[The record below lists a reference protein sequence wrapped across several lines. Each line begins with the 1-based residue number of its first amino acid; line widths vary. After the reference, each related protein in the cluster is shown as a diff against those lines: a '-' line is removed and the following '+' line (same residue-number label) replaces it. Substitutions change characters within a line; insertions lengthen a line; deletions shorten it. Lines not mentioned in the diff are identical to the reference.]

1 VSIAVQN
8 ASAELMIY
16 VPSPRAS
23 RFNVPLLA
31 SVALHVVA
39 LLVFAGTSVRLVAP
53 PTAPIRV
60 TIIDPAPPPPLGNAA
75 APVAAVVI
83 PQPAPQPHPVARPR
97 PRIARQPHPI
107 ADTAATTEPAPSID
121 ETARGPSDSNGV
133 VDGAPGGSV
142 GGQPGGSVGGHGD
155 QVWRADEVA
164 SPPIAIAKPMPNY
177 PPLARARGIEGL
189 VVLEAIVDRSGQI
202 EPDGVKVL
210 QSVAQLDEAAIS
222 AFRQWR
228 FKPGRDQHGEPV
240 RVVLEVPIRFHL
252 R

>member
-1 VSIAVQN
+1 MQT

-31 SVALHVVA
+31 SVALHAVA

-60 TIIDPAPPPPLGNAA
+60 TVIDPAPPPPLGNAA
-75 APVAAVVI
+75 APIAAVAI
-83 PQPAPQPHPVARPR
+83 PQPAPQLHSVARPR
-97 PRIARQPHPI
+97 PRIARQPRPVP
-107 ADTAATTEPAPSID
+107 DTTTTTSPPASTD
-121 ETARGPSDSNGV
+121 ETTRVTGESTGV

-240 RVVLEVPIRFHL
+240 RVVLQVPIRFQL